1 MATRKAHTLLLVSN
15 LLLLTTVAGEGAWIL
30 GQGPR
35 MAQARAHADLMLREP
50 DPSAR
55 RRGLSMY
62 RAQDQWRM
70 DAVDAVRMRQH
81 PWFEAFILD
90 EGLDPVTTTRLRQ
103 VLAATLAKQISRIS
117 IAELGSYTP
126 QEAGRQ
132 VERAASNRLRVLQQ
146 ILGDERGE
154 RLAALV
160 DAELSAELA
169 LALPAAPASDPTSL
183 AGD

>member
-81 PWFEAFILD
+81 
-90 EGLDPVTTTRLRQ
+90 PVTTTRLRQ